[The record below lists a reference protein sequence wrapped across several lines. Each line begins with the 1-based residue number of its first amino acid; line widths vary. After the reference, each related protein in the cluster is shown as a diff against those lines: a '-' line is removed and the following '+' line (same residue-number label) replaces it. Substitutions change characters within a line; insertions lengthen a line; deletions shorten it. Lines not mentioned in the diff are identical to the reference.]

1 MSYCEI
7 EVDEIDIARAVGAS
21 PVTIA
26 KIPAGATIGLPFRRG
41 GKLVIPYETAEPV
54 PCDLKVGINGLTE
67 AETAASASVMG
78 LTGKSQEISP

>member
-7 EVDEIDIARAVGAS
+7 EIDEADIAAVAGIGS

-41 GKLVIPYETAEPV
+41 GKLVIPYETAEPQ
-54 PCDLKVGINGLTE
+54 PCSIAVGINGLTE

-78 LTGKSQEISP
+78 LTSKNKEQ